1 MPRGCYP
8 ILIFGGILVLLG
20 MGCVSEELPDLARL
34 LCAAGLIAY
43 VVSFGIL
50 YVATNMIENSFD
62 VAIRY
67 SSGCAN
73 LTLLYMPVLL
83 VSIFL
88 GHLAL
93 APLGRRVVSPAAS
106 MGVGFLLAIGLAAG
120 LGVVRLYLPVVAR
133 VQVPGSN
140 YGTSDLYVDGK
151 PAGKAPARLE
161 LPRGMHTFQVKEDG
175 YLEGPVQKVAVF
187 ELTDVRLTL
196 GTRLPALQVTYLNGD
211 RLKLDDKPVP
221 ARPTRETL
229 CKVELPVTL
238 DTHKLVLEKSSG
250 KRLQSLV
257 KVTEKKLY
265 RVDFTAAPKK
275 KK

>member
-20 MGCVSEELPDLARL
+20 AGCVSEELPNLARL
-34 LCAAGLIAY
+34 LCAGGLVAY

-50 YVATNMIENSFD
+50 YAATNMIENSFD
-62 VAIRY
+62 VANRY

-73 LTLLYMPVLL
+73 LTIIYMPVLL

-93 APLGRRVVSPAAS
+93 APLGRRQVSPAAS

-120 LGVVRLYLPVVAR
+120 AGVVRLYLPVVAR

-161 LPRGMHTFQVKEDG
+161 LARGMHTFQVKEAG
-175 YLEGPVQKVAVF
+175 YLDGPVQKVAVF
-187 ELTDVRLTL
+187 ERTDVRLTL
-196 GTRLPALQVTYLNGD
+196 GTRLPALQITYLRGD
-211 RLKLDDKPVP
+211 RLKCDDKPVP
-221 ARPTRETL
+221 GKSGGASL

-250 KRLQSLV
+250 KRLQSIV
-257 KVTEKKLY
+257 KVTEKKVY
-265 RVDFTAAPKK
+265 VVDFTAPPKK